1 MSSLSVAEQPVPE
14 SLATAPAVVW
24 LVLFWE

>member
-24 LVLFWE
+24 LVL